1 MSKARPLAAAIVV
14 ALLSVPL
21 AVMILGALHAPG
33 QPAPVGLE
41 LLRIE
46 PTLAAFE
53 RAFELV
59 PLGRQLLNSLTVVAI
74 AVPLSVVCASLAGF
88 AMTRLRPPLARDRD
102 RLHARHAD
110 DPGVARCG
118 SRGSRSS
125 ASSACSTPTSRWSL
139 PR

>member
-74 AVPLSVVCASLAGF
+74 AVPLSVVV
-88 AMTRLRPPLARDRD
+88 R
-102 RLHARHAD
+102 
-110 DPGVARCG
+110 VARG
-118 SRGSRSS
+118 LRHDPPGPAAGTGSRS
-125 ASSACSTPTSRWSL
+125 ASRSSR
-139 PR
+139 